1 MELGL
6 SIIGIRIQVTKMQLM
21 LALIIGAVVGGVA
34 GYLGTLMVTKRMS
47 LMGGALG
54 HMALPGIA
62 LALIYG
68 FDISIGALV
77 FLAFGIVLI
86 WLFEQRTKL
95 PMEALTAIVFSSSL
109 AIAFLFLPEEE
120 TTEALIG
127 DISRISIT
135 DTSIAVALAVIIF
148 FVTKRIFSDLVFV
161 SISEDLAKVSGISIS
176 KTNLIYLSCIALVV
190 AIGVKLVGGLL
201 TAALVAIPASTSKN
215 ISKNLFQYSYGG
227 LLLGSVAGILGILA
241 YKITGIPAGPLI
253 ILTSTMFFLISLIV
267 VR

>member
-1 MELGL
+1 MEL
-6 SIIGIRIQVTKMQLM
+6 I
-21 LALIIGAVVGGVA
+21 LALIIGTVVGGVA

-54 HMALPGIA
+54 YMALPGIA

-77 FLAFGIVLI
+77 FLAFGVVLI
-86 WLFEQRTKL
+86 WLFERKTKL

-135 DTSIAVALAVIIF
+135 DTSIAVAVAVIIF

-161 SISEDLAKVSGISIS
+161 SISEDLAQVSGISIS
-176 KTNLIYLSCIALVV
+176 KTNLVYLVCIALVV
-190 AIGVKLVGGLL
+190 AIGVKVVGGLL
-201 TAALVAIPASTSKN
+201 TAALVAIPASSR
-215 ISKNLFQYSYGG
+215 G
-227 LLLGSVAGILGILA
+227 
-241 YKITGIPAGPLI
+241 
-253 ILTSTMFFLISLIV
+253 
-267 VR
+267 

>member
-1 MELGL
+1 MEL
-6 SIIGIRIQVTKMQLM
+6 I
-21 LALIIGAVVGGVA
+21 LALIIGTVVGGVA

-77 FLAFGIVLI
+77 FLAFGVILI
-86 WLFEQRTKL
+86 WLLERKTKL

-135 DTSIAVALAVIIF
+135 DTSIAVAVAVIIF

-161 SISEDLAKVSGISIS
+161 SISEDLAQVSGISIS
-176 KTNLIYLSCIALVV
+176 KTNLVYLVCIALVV
-190 AIGVKLVGGLL
+190 AIGVKVVGGLL
-201 TAALVAIPASTSKN
+201 TAALVAIPASASKN
-215 ISKNLFQYSYGG
+215 ISRNLFQYSYGG
-227 LLLGSVAGILGILA
+227 LILGSAAGILGILA
-241 YKITGIPAGPLI
+241 FKFTGVPAGPLI
-253 ILTSTMFFLISLIV
+253 ILTSTIFFLISLIFV
-267 VR
+267 K